1 MTNIE
6 SMKGKIRNFS
16 GQAHLSAQEV
26 LQMYF
31 FERFLD
37 RLAKSEYKEN
47 FVIKGGF
54 LIASLIGIQ
63 NRTTMDMDTTVKGI
77 PLREETIKEILT
89 SIVEVDVR
97 DDINFHIA
105 GIDYIREDDDYENFR
120 VSLYAVIGR
129 TKNPMKLDITTG
141 DAITPR
147 AIEYAYPCMFS
158 EEKINVLA
166 YPLETIL
173 AEKYESIIKRNIA
186 TTRMRDFYDLYTLYR
201 LKEREIDEEALK
213 KAVERTAARRNS
225 LEILG
230 DYEEIIEMIR
240 EDAYLQNLWTAYLRE
255 NRYIGE
261 ISFNETVEALSAL
274 AQRIN
279 KE

>member
-16 GQAHLSAQEV
+16 GQAYLSAQEV

-37 RLAKSEYKEN
+37 RLSKSEYKEN

-54 LIASLIGIQ
+54 LIASLIGVQ

-89 SIVEVDVR
+89 SIVEVDVQ
-97 DDINFHIA
+97 DDIIFRIA

-120 VSLYAVIGR
+120 VALYAGIGR

-147 AIEYAYPCMFS
+147 VIEYAYPCMFS

-201 LKEREIDEEALK
+201 LKEKKIDEEALK

-225 LEILG
+225 LEILS

-255 NRYIGE
+255 NKYIGE

-279 KE
+279 RE

>member
-1 MTNIE
+1 MINIE
-6 SMKGKIRNFS
+6 SIKGKIRNFS
-16 GQAHLSAQEV
+16 GKANLSAQEV

-37 RLAKSEYKEN
+37 RLSKSEYKDN

-54 LIASLIGIQ
+54 LIASLIGVQ

-89 SIVEVDVR
+89 AIVETDVQDEIKFR
-97 DDINFHIA
+97 INS
-105 GIDYIREDDDYENFR
+105 IDYIREDDDYENFR
-120 VSLYAVIGR
+120 VSFYANIGR

-158 EEKINVLA
+158 EEKISVLA

-186 TTRMRDFYDLYTLYR
+186 TTRMRDFYDLHTLYR
-201 LKEREIDEEALK
+201 LKKEEIDEKALK

-225 LEILG
+225 LGILSN
-230 DYEEIIEMIR
+230 YAEIIEMIG
-240 EDAYLQNLWTAYLRE
+240 EDAYLQGLWEAYLRE
-255 NRYIGE
+255 NKYIGE
-261 ISFNETVEALSAL
+261 IGFNETVEALRAL
-274 AQRIN
+274 AQKIN

>member
-16 GQAHLSAQEV
+16 GKANLSAQEV

-31 FERFLD
+31 FERFLE
-37 RLAKSEYKEN
+37 RLSRSIYKEN

-54 LIASLIGIQ
+54 LIASLIGVQ

-97 DDINFHIA
+97 DEIKFYINH
-105 GIDYIREDDDYENFR
+105 IDYIREDDDYENFR
-120 VSLYAVIGR
+120 VSLYASIGR

-147 AIEYAYPCMFS
+147 AMEYAYPCMFS
-158 EEKINVLA
+158 EEKINVFA

-201 LKEREIDEEALK
+201 LKEEEIDDKRLK
-213 KAVERTAARRNS
+213 KAVERTADRRNS
-225 LEILG
+225 LEILN
-230 DYEEIIEMIR
+230 DYEEIIEMIQ
-240 EDAYLQNLWTAYLRE
+240 EDEYLQSLWDTYLRE
-255 NRYIGE
+255 NKYIGE
-261 ISFNETVEALSAL
+261 ISFNQTVDALGAL

>member
-1 MTNIE
+1 MINIE
-6 SMKGKIRNFS
+6 SIKGKIRNFS
-16 GQAHLSAQEV
+16 GKANLSAQEV

-37 RLAKSEYKEN
+37 RLSKSEYKDN

-54 LIASLIGIQ
+54 LIASLIGVQ

-89 SIVEVDVR
+89 AIVETDVQDEIKFR
-97 DDINFHIA
+97 INS
-105 GIDYIREDDDYENFR
+105 IDYIREDDDYENFR
-120 VSLYAVIGR
+120 VSLYANIGR

-158 EEKINVLA
+158 EEKISVLA

-186 TTRMRDFYDLYTLYR
+186 TTRMRDFYDLHTLYR
-201 LKEREIDEEALK
+201 LKKEEIDEKALK

-225 LEILG
+225 LGILSN
-230 DYEEIIEMIR
+230 YAEIIEMIG
-240 EDAYLQNLWTAYLRE
+240 EDAYLQGLWEVYLRE
-255 NRYIGE
+255 NKYIGE
-261 ISFNETVEALSAL
+261 IGFNETVEALRAL
-274 AQRIN
+274 AQKIN